1 MLVGDI
7 VIVGVVVGFSLV
19 GDIVIVGAVVGT
31 CVLVSTGKQPER
43 ASIESRKVKI
53 RALING
59 LFRLIDF
66 MTNSAVE
73 YYTFQL
79 LILLN

>member
-19 GDIVIVGAVVGT
+19 GDIDIVGAVVGI

-43 ASIESRKVKI
+43 AIIESRKVKT

-73 YYTFQL
+73 NNTF
-79 LILLN
+79 